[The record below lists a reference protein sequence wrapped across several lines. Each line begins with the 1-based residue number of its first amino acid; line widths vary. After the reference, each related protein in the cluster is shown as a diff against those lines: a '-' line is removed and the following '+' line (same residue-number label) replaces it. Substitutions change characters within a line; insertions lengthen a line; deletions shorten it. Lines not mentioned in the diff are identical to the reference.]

1 MPETAFVRGLV
12 RPQTANAE
20 ARTVDLVA
28 STESWV
34 ERIDLKGRYLE
45 RLEITAGAVDLSRL
59 QGMPLLDSHRQDG
72 LERVLGVVRAARIE
86 GRQLIVTAEFSA
98 RAEAVW
104 QDVLAGIISNVSVGY
119 RVDKW
124 ADAPAPVGSERRRTA
139 TRWTPLEVSIV
150 PIGADPK
157 AKARGKDMPETAA
170 VPETTNPPPAI
181 PTRKEI
187 NIQIRAMARTMG
199 LGAEFTDPLIDDEA
213 SLEDAQAAAIAQI
226 GERRA
231 AAPAARVT
239 VIGSQEDP
247 NLVAGRMGEA
257 LYATRANPRHELSEA
272 ARPYAHLSTLDM
284 ARQLLTLRGHDT
296 TGSAHDVITRALQTT
311 GDYTTIFADTAN
323 RVMRERYQAAPN
335 VLKSLARQKTA
346 KDFRAMTSVQFA
358 ETGALEKVNEHGEYK
373 RGSFVEAKESF
384 AIDTY
389 GKIWGLSR
397 KALINDD
404 LGAFIDMAGKAG
416 ATAAEFEADFLVD
429 LLTAGAG
436 LGPLMDDTN
445 RLFHAEHGN
454 IAAADAAPSETTL
467 SAARLA
473 MRRQTG
479 INGRAISVTPKY
491 ILAPPDLE
499 TETEKLLSTVQAAQT
514 SNVNPFAGKLELLV
528 EARLTDPNRWYIIAD
543 PAQVAGLTYAYLAG
557 SEGPQIETRAGF
569 EVDGVETKV
578 RLDYGAGFED
588 WRAWYTNGGAGGE

>member
-1 MPETAFVRGLV
+1 MPEAAFIRGLV
-12 RPQTANAE
+12 RPKTADAD

-28 STESWV
+28 STETWV
-34 ERIDLKGRYLE
+34 ERLDATGRFLE
-45 RLEITAGAVDLSRL
+45 RLEITTGAVDLSRL
-59 QGMPLLDSHRQDG
+59 EGMPLLDSHRQDG
-72 LERVLGVVRAARIE
+72 LERVLGVVRDARIE
-86 GRQLIVTAEFSA
+86 GRQLVVTVEFSA
-98 RAEAVW
+98 RAEDIW

-124 ADAPAPVGSERRRTA
+124 ADAPAPANGLRRRTA
-139 TRWTPLEVSIV
+139 NKWTPLEVSIV

-157 AKARGKDMPETAA
+157 ARARGNQMPEATI
-170 VPETTNPPPAI
+170 ETGTPNTPPVAPPRKDTNL
-181 PTRKEI
+181 
-187 NIQIRAMARTMG
+187 QIRAMARTMG
-199 LGAEFTDPLIDDEA
+199 LGADFTDPLIDDEA
-213 SLEDAQAAAIAQI
+213 TLEDAQAAAIALV

-231 AAPAARVT
+231 AAPSARVT

-247 NLVAGRMGEA
+247 ALVATRMGEA

-272 ARPYAHLSTLDM
+272 ARPYAHLTTLDM
-284 ARQLLTLRGHDT
+284 ARQVLNTRGLDS

-323 RVMRERYQAAPN
+323 RVMRESYQAAPN
-335 VLKSLARQKTA
+335 VLKTLARQRTA
-346 KDFRAMTSVQFA
+346 KDFRAMTTVQFA

-404 LGAFIDMAGKAG
+404 LGAFVDMAGKAG
-416 ATAAEFEADFLVD
+416 ATAAEFEADFLVN
-429 LLTAGAG
+429 LLITGSG
-436 LGPLMDDTN
+436 LGPVMEDTK
-445 RLFHAEHGN
+445 RLFHADHGN
-454 IAAADAAPSETTL
+454 VPASGAAPGETTL

-479 INGRAISVTPKY
+479 INGRPISVTPKY
-491 ILAPPDLE
+491 ILVPPDLE
-499 TETEKLLSTVQAAQT
+499 TSTEKLLATVQAAQT

-528 EARLTDPNRWYIIAD
+528 EARLADTDRWYIVAD
-543 PAQVAGLTYAYLAG
+543 PAQIVGLVYAYLAG

-588 WRAWYTNGGAGGE
+588 WRGWFTNEGLAE

>member
-1 MPETAFVRGLV
+1 MPETAV
-12 RPQTANAE
+12 
-20 ARTVDLVA
+20 
-28 STESWV
+28 
-34 ERIDLKGRYLE
+34 
-45 RLEITAGAVDLSRL
+45 
-59 QGMPLLDSHRQDG
+59 
-72 LERVLGVVRAARIE
+72 
-86 GRQLIVTAEFSA
+86 
-98 RAEAVW
+98 
-104 QDVLAGIISNVSVGY
+104 
-119 RVDKW
+119 
-124 ADAPAPVGSERRRTA
+124 
-139 TRWTPLEVSIV
+139 
-150 PIGADPK
+150 
-157 AKARGKDMPETAA
+157 

-187 NIQIRAMARTMG
+187 NTQIRAMAGSMG
-199 LGAEFTDPLIDDEA
+199 LGPDFTDPLIDDEA

-247 NLVAGRMGEA
+247 SLIATRMGEA
-257 LYATRANPRHELSEA
+257 LYATRVNPRHELSEA

-284 ARQLLTLRGHDT
+284 ARQMLTVRGLD
-296 TGSAHDVITRALQTT
+296 GSGAAHDVITRALQTT

-429 LLTAGAG
+429 LLTAGSG

-445 RLFHAEHGN
+445 RLFHAAHGQRSGVRCSAERN
-454 IAAADAAPSETTL
+454 HLIGSTPGHAPANRDQRPRHLGNAEIHPGIARPRNSHGKAALDRPG
-467 SAARLA
+467 SANEQRQSV
-473 MRRQTG
+473 RRK
-479 INGRAISVTPKY
+479 A
-491 ILAPPDLE
+491 
-499 TETEKLLSTVQAAQT
+499 
-514 SNVNPFAGKLELLV
+514 
-528 EARLTDPNRWYIIAD
+528 
-543 PAQVAGLTYAYLAG
+543 
-557 SEGPQIETRAGF
+557 
-569 EVDGVETKV
+569 
-578 RLDYGAGFED
+578 
-588 WRAWYTNGGAGGE
+588 